1 MSRRGDRDD
10 AHPRRKNIQRFFV
23 AAFGRLGL
31 FRSFV
36 NHPDLSVHLPAR
48 DESLASLEV
57 RRQVFS
63 ADRRRH
69 REDLRRV
76 RRLQRQGRRLR
87 PASFGA
93 RTRTRAVEFGH
104 HVSDGSS

>member
-1 MSRRGDRDD
+1 M
-10 AHPRRKNIQRFFV
+10 
-23 AAFGRLGL
+23 
-31 FRSFV
+31 FRSFGDY
-36 NHPDLSVHLPAR
+36 PDLSVRLPTR

-63 ADRRRH
+63 ANRRRH

-87 PASFGA
+87 PAGFGA
-93 RTRTRAVEFGH
+93 GTRTRAVEFGH